1 MSSKHGVIGIF
12 ADPHELIDAA
22 AAARRAGC
30 RDLDA
35 FTPYPVHGIDKVLGI
50 KKSWISVVTL
60 LFGLLGCFGGLFF
73 QIWVS
78 AIAWP
83 INVGG
88 KPMLSIPAFIPITF
102 ESTVLLGGVM
112 TFIGVLSFCGLP
124 RFKGAIVDLRVS
136 ADAFALWVPVK
147 ESQQI
152 PHVEQ
157 MMKEHGAYE
166 TRVVT

>member
-1 MSSKHGVIGIF
+1 MSSKQGVIGIF
-12 ADPHELIDAA
+12 ADPHELIDGAV
-22 AAARRAGC
+22 AARRAGHQN
-30 RDLDA
+30 LDA
-35 FTPYPVHGIDKVLGI
+35 FTPYPIHGIDKVLSI
-50 KKSWISVVTL
+50 KKSWVSVVTL

-124 RFKGAIVDLRVS
+124 RFKNSIVDPRVS

-147 ESQQI
+147 EGQQI
-152 PHVEQ
+152 PQVEK
-157 MMKEHGAYE
+157 MMKEYGAYE
-166 TRVVT
+166 VKVLT